1 MNFYPEQ
8 LTEIQI
14 EVPERFARK
23 VTEVL
28 GENGIVHIE
37 DVSYLSSDQE
47 IQNGNEWQLKATDF
61 ADLENKILTA
71 MKALKISTGE
81 PYERNLKMLSKPEHL
96 QSFTDQ
102 VEQEINAAVSEITE
116 NKKEIDILR
125 HYVELITPFT
135 DLDIPF
141 EGIRNRR
148 YLYSILGTMPPEKID
163 RFKMSMEN
171 IPFTLLELKRT
182 GDQAIV
188 LLLGT
193 RKHKDYLRRTARSAY
208 LNSIDLPDEYQGT
221 PAEIINVLET
231 RIADL
236 QGKLLFANE
245 NVDTMR
251 SSQEKKLQAIYWH
264 VHFSKKMAETMTK
277 YGRLRHG
284 YLIIGWVPNAEVK
297 LLEDQLHEVSSE
309 ILIDINPPK
318 EEKSTSNPPIFLDHK
333 GFFAGFQK
341 LVTIY
346 GLPGYSEIDP
356 TLLLAI
362 TFPLLFGAMF
372 GDLGQGFLL
381 VLVGLLL
388 MTDKIK
394 KIHRLAK
401 LGSVILMCGLSAM
414 AFGLLYGSV
423 FGIDDLIPALWQRP
437 MTNITNIIMITIGGG
452 ATLLSV
458 ANILSIINFG
468 RKKQWAHMLFNGKGL
483 AGLILYWSILALVLS
498 IIVKTFPIST
508 SIITAITI
516 VSAFLVFTSRLIERL
531 VSKEKP
537 LFENGAFTFFIQ
549 SFFELFE
556 TLLSFFSNS
565 LSFVRVGA
573 FAVAHAG
580 LSSVFFILAEMV
592 SPGKGF
598 GYWLVIIIGNLFIL
612 GFEGM
617 IVSIQ
622 TLRLQYYEFFSKFFS
637 GGGKRYT
644 PFQINHSSKQGAK

>member
-1 MNFYPEQ
+1 MNWYPEQ
-8 LTEIQI
+8 LAEIQI

-28 GENGIVHIE
+28 GEKGIVHIE
-37 DVSYLSSDQE
+37 DVSYLSSDQTT
-47 IQNGNEWQLKATDF
+47 QNMNEWQLKATDF
-61 ADLENKILTA
+61 ADLENKILAA
-71 MKALKISTGE
+71 MKALKISKGE
-81 PYERNLKMLSKPEHL
+81 PTERNLKMLSKPEHL
-96 QSFTDQ
+96 QEFTDQ
-102 VEQEINAAVSEITE
+102 VEQEINAAISEITE
-116 NKKEIDILR
+116 SKKEIDKLR

-141 EGIRNRR
+141 DGIRNRR

-182 GDQAIV
+182 GDLAIV

-193 RKHKDYLRRTARSAY
+193 RQHKDYLRRTARSAY

-236 QGKLLFANE
+236 QGKLLVANE
-245 NVDTMR
+245 NVDSMR
-251 SSQEKKLQAIYWH
+251 ATQEKKLQAIYWH
-264 VHFSKKMAETMTK
+264 VHFSKKMAETMTR

-284 YLIIGWVPNAEVK
+284 YLIFGWVPNADVK
-297 LLEDQLHEVSSE
+297 SLEDLLHGVSSD

-318 EEKSTSNPPIFLDHK
+318 EEKSTSNPPILLDHK

-341 LVTIY
+341 LVTTY

-356 TLLLAI
+356 TLLIAI

-372 GDLGQGFLL
+372 GDLGQGLL
-381 VLVGLLL
+381 LALVGVI
-388 MTDKIK
+388 MMIDKIK
-394 KIHRLAK
+394 IIHRLAK
-401 LGSVILMCGLSAM
+401 LGSVVLMCGISAM
-414 AFGLLYGSV
+414 VFGLLYGSV
-423 FGIDDLIPALWQRP
+423 FGIDNLIPALWQKP
-437 MTNITNIIMITIGGG
+437 MANITSIILITIGGG
-452 ATLLSV
+452 AVLLSV
-458 ANILSIINFG
+458 ANILSIINFS
-468 RKKQWAHMLFNGKGL
+468 RKKKWAHLLFNGKGL
-483 AGLILYWSILALVLS
+483 AGLILYWSILGLVLS
-498 IIVKTFPIST
+498 MVIKTFPIPT
-508 SIITAITI
+508 SIITSITV
-516 VSAFLVFTSRLIERL
+516 VSAMLVFISGLIERL
-531 VSKEKP
+531 FSKEKP
-537 LFENGAFTFFIQ
+537 LFEHGALTFFIQ

-556 TLLSFFSNS
+556 TLLSYFSNS

-592 SPGKGF
+592 SPAKGF
-598 GYWLVIIIGNLFIL
+598 GYWLVVVIGNLFIL

-644 PFQINHSSKQGAK
+644 PFQIKHSSKQGAK

>member
-236 QGKLLFANE
+236 QGKLLVANE

-341 LVTIY
+341 LVTTY

-414 AFGLLYGSV
+414 VFGLLYGSV

-483 AGLILYWSILALVLS
+483 AGLILYWSILVLVLS

-637 GGGKRYT
+637 GSGKRYT